1 MLVRLR
7 VLHYQ
12 NHGNSIGIS
21 VSGRSKL
28 YGYVEKEVID
38 EDEQKCSLATL
49 AADGQT
55 LIGSGGTTFAYMN
68 PDGLWCD
75 KSELQAVDMENTPIT
90 SSPSSFKAP
99 VELSQKA
106 SL

>member
-1 MLVRLR
+1 METLLVFQFQGEESACHL
-7 VLHYQ
+7 
-12 NHGNSIGIS
+12 SKIE
-21 VSGRSKL
+21 RSKL